1 MDIKFNT
8 SIESLCK
15 GLPEQIYYIVYYVNS
30 IRFVD
35 KPDYN
40 FIRSNLDELMNQNNF
55 QFDYQY
61 DWMIKP
67 DVMKYSNENVA
78 ICILYN

>member
-55 QFDYQY
+55 
-61 DWMIKP
+61 
-67 DVMKYSNENVA
+67 
-78 ICILYN
+78 